1 MEAAARRSVTR
12 ARAAAGV
19 ALLLAGF
26 VLVNRPEAGAQ
37 PPPPG
42 QIEAGVAPG
51 RPVQDTRPGEAFA
64 DPKVAQLQRTAADV
78 QRELGDLA
86 NQIHTAESEL
96 LKATGK
102 VNLAKGERE
111 AADKVVA
118 AQQREVDA
126 YSAAIYSAMAQ
137 PSEVQV
143 LLTATSPR
151 NFLDGSELV
160 QRLRADLNDRLAAA
174 TARQQ
179 GAIEAERGALDAERA
194 AGARKV
200 DLDRRNGDATNR
212 AAAVSSELRGF
223 LADTNAAVI
232 AQQRT
237 QQDRN
242 TATAANWHA
251 YLDRLAALGIV
262 PPHAAA
268 LRDLA
273 RLPAGLQAVLGSAG
287 PQSGIAQVLL
297 PSGEHVLVLPAE
309 TIKAVS
315 AAVDALGK
323 PYVPGTGGGSE
334 GQGGGENTGGE
345 GPAAFSCDGLVHAAY
360 AGAGIALPTS
370 APDQLAVLTPVAPA
384 DAQPGDLAFIG
395 PARYGV
401 QSVGI
406 LLDQRTMLTADARL
420 AGVVVTD
427 LPGGDTLLAIARP
440 ALPTH
445 PPQVVPQP
453 TDGGLR
459 WRCGGVELPPRGP
472 GEAAGAWGGYPNGFI
487 PLTALCGIGIAGHAL
502 RCDAAS
508 SFQAMSS
515 AFGSSFGRSL
525 CVTDSYRA
533 FDSQVRLYGLKPAL
547 AAIPGTSNHGWGLAV
562 DLCGGAESFGSPEY
576 LWLARYGPSF
586 GWSNPPWAQPGRG
599 REEPWHWEFVGTVRL

>member
-1 MEAAARRSVTR
+1 MEAGARRSLAR
-12 ARAAAGV
+12 ARAAAGA
-19 ALLLAGF
+19 ALLLTAF
-26 VLVNRPEAGAQ
+26 VLLNRPDAAAQ
-37 PPPPG
+37 PNPG
-42 QIEAGVAPG
+42 QVEAGVAPG
-51 RPVQDTRPGEAFA
+51 TPVQDTRPGEAFA
-64 DPKVAQLQRTAADV
+64 DPKVAQLQHTAADV
-78 QRELGDLA
+78 QRELGGLA

-96 LKATGK
+96 LKATDQ
-102 VNLAKGERE
+102 VNQAKQERE

-118 AQQREVDA
+118 AQQSEVDT
-126 YSAAIYSAMAQ
+126 YSAAIFSAMAQ

-143 LLTATSPR
+143 LLTATGPR

-160 QRLRADLNDRLAAA
+160 QRLRADLDDRLTAA
-174 TARQQ
+174 TARQR
-179 GAIEAERGALDAERA
+179 GAIQAERAALDAEHT

-223 LADTNAAVI
+223 LADTNAAVV

-251 YLDRLAALGIV
+251 YLDRLGALGIV
-262 PPHAAA
+262 APHAAA
-268 LRDLA
+268 LRDPA
-273 RLPAGLQAVLGSAG
+273 RLPAGLQPVPGSTG
-287 PQSGIAQVLL
+287 PQPGIAQVIL

-315 AAVDALGK
+315 TAVDSLGK
-323 PYVPGTGGGSE
+323 PYVPGE
-334 GQGGGENTGGE
+334 GGE
-345 GPAAFSCDGLVHAAY
+345 GPAAYSCDGLVHAAY
-360 AGAGIALPTS
+360 AGAGIPLPTS
-370 APDQLAVLTPVAPA
+370 AADQMAVLTPVATA
-384 DAQPGDLAFIG
+384 DVQPGDLAFLG

-401 QSVGI
+401 QAVGV
-406 LLDQRTMLTADARL
+406 LLDQHSMLTADARL

-427 LPGGDTLLAIARP
+427 LPAGDTLLAVARP
-440 ALPTH
+440 ALPAR
-445 PPQVVPQP
+445 PAQPVPQP

-459 WRCGGVELPPRGP
+459 WRCGGVDLPPRAA
-472 GEAAGAWGGYPNGFI
+472 GEAAGAWGGFPNGFI
-487 PLTALCGIGIAGHAL
+487 PLTALCGIGLPGHAL

-508 SFQAMSS
+508 SFQAMSA
-515 AFGSSFGRSL
+515 AFGSSFGRPL
-525 CVTDSYRA
+525 CVTDSYRT

-562 DLCGGAESFGSPEY
+562 DLCGGAEAFGTPEY
-576 LWLARYGPSF
+576 AWLVHYGPSF

-599 REEPWHWEFVGTVRL
+599 REEPWHWEFVGTVRA